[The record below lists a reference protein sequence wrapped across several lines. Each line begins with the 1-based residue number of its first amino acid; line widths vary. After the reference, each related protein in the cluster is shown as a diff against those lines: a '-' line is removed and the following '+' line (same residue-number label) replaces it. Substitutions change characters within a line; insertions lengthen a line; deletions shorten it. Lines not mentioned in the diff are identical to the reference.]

1 LGEPKSG
8 CGNFSRI
15 GKDRGK
21 IKIFEEIKKEL
32 QKVKLRI
39 F

>member
-21 IKIFEEIKKEL
+21 LKFFEEIKK
-32 QKVKLRI
+32 VASRN
-39 F
+39 